1 MTKFKIIA
9 AFLFIFYI
17 LIIARLFFIQVK
29 MSKNKEEENYLQ
41 INKIQPE
48 RGKIYDQ
55 NKKPLVLNE
64 NSYLLFLEK
73 PKIEDQNELILKLSQ
88 ILAIDSST
96 IEAKIKNGKYW
107 IPISIIDESKKN
119 EIYKKN
125 IKGVGFEYRQ
135 KRYYPEASLSAH
147 LLGFVGKNEK
157 GEDIGYF
164 GIEGYYNKE
173 LSGLPGFLKSEQDL
187 LGRPIMVGLQEKIE
201 PENGYDLILNID
213 KSIQEIAK
221 KRLAMGIERYQA
233 KGGCVIIAKP
243 KTMAILALVCLPDF
257 DPDKYY
263 LFSEDF
269 FKNPAIS
276 NLFEPG
282 SIFKPLIMA
291 AAIEEKKVKPDDFYN
306 ETGPITIGNYQIRTW
321 DNKYEGE
328 ITMTRIL
335 EKSSNV
341 GMVYVGEKLGKKNL
355 IKYLNKF
362 GFGQLT
368 GIDLQGEVS
377 GVLKSENQLYPID
390 YATITFGQGIAV
402 TSIQIINAFNAL
414 INDGKLMRPFVVK
427 KIIGDKKE
435 KTIEPQIIRQ
445 VISSKTSSIIKKML
459 QSTVENAEV
468 KWVKPKGYSFGGKT
482 GTAQIPIQGRY
493 DPSKTNASFIGF
505 FPVEKPEFII
515 LVTLKE
521 PSTSPWGSETAGPIF
536 FEIAKELIVYY
547 GIMPD

>member
-9 AFLFIFYI
+9 VFLFIFYI
-17 LIIARLFFIQVK
+17 LIIARLFLIQVK
-29 MSKNKEEENYLQ
+29 ISKNKEEENYLQ

-107 IPISIIDESKKN
+107 IPISIIDELKKN
-119 EIYKKN
+119 EINKKN
-125 IKGVGFEYRQ
+125 LKGVGFEYRQ

>member
-9 AFLFIFYI
+9 VFLFIFYI
-17 LIIARLFFIQVK
+17 LIIARLFLIQVK
-29 MSKNKEEENYLQ
+29 ISKNKEEENYLQ

-88 ILAIDSST
+88 ILTIDSST

-157 GEDIGYF
+157 GEDVGYF

-221 KRLAMGIERYQA
+221 KRLVMGIERYQA

-243 KTMAILALVCLPDF
+243 QTMAILALVCLPDF

-282 SIFKPLIMA
+282 SIFKPLVMA
-291 AAIEEKKVKPDDFYN
+291 AAIEEKRVKPDDFYN
-306 ETGPITIGNYQIRTW
+306 ETGPITISNYQIRTW
-321 DNKYEGE
+321 DNKYEGK

-547 GIMPD
+547 GIMPN